1 MPPLATT
8 AMVLDIRRQKQDE
21 TYPIKLRVT
30 YQRKRKYY
38 STGYSYT
45 ESEFEKIT
53 GAKPRE
59 PYKDYRAELDVISVH
74 AREVIGKM
82 STFSFEDFERRFSKA
97 SGSATD
103 VFDAFKNRITVFFD
117 NDQIGSASNYYSAMN
132 SLKLFVKKEKLP
144 FSSVN
149 PSFLNS
155 YEKWMQA
162 NEKSNT
168 TIAIYLRPLRRLFND
183 AIKIGDVA
191 QEDYP
196 FGDNNYGKYKIPEEN
211 NFKRALSKEDI
222 KKIFT
227 YNPEIG
233 SELHRCKDMW
243 IFSYLANGLNMSD
256 ILRLKYKNIQGN
268 TIILRRQKVRRKKS
282 GKPIVVELT
291 IDLKRIIDSWGQK
304 PTKEDSYIF
313 QILNDKMN
321 EKRKVARIK
330 QVTRIINRYLEKMS
344 NELGLDAAV
353 TTMYARHSF
362 ATMLKNAGEDISYIS
377 EAMGHS
383 NLQTT
388 ENYLASFD
396 ENKRKSAA
404 KKLLDF

>member
-8 AMVLDIRRQKQDE
+8 AMVLDYRRQKQDE

-82 STFSFEDFERRFSKA
+82 STFSFEYFGQDLAMLQAVQQMYLMPSKTELQFFS
-97 SGSATD
+97 
-103 VFDAFKNRITVFFD
+103 D

-155 YEKWMQA
+155 FERWMQA

-183 AIKIGDVA
+183 AIKKGDVA

-196 FGDNNYGKYKIPEEN
+196 FGDSNFGKYKIPEEN
-211 NFKRALSKEDI
+211 NFKRALSKQDI
-222 KKIFT
+222 KRIFT
-227 YNPEIG
+227 YNPEKG
-233 SELHRCKDMW
+233 SEVHRSRDMW

-256 ILRLKYKNIQGN
+256 IMRLKYKNIHGE

-282 GKPIVVELT
+282 GKPIAVELT
-291 IDLKRIIDSWGQK
+291 GDLKRIIELWG
-304 PTKEDSYIF
+304 S
-313 QILNDKMN
+313 
-321 EKRKVARIK
+321 
-330 QVTRIINRYLEKMS
+330 
-344 NELGLDAAV
+344 
-353 TTMYARHSF
+353 
-362 ATMLKNAGEDISYIS
+362 
-377 EAMGHS
+377 
-383 NLQTT
+383 
-388 ENYLASFD
+388 
-396 ENKRKSAA
+396 
-404 KKLLDF
+404 